1 MKPERRA
8 SPRFGCA
15 LPVEVLVH
23 GDGGLRRIEA
33 THLCDVS
40 GGGARLISARPEAYE
55 VGMPVELRIHRPD
68 GQPVLECPAD
78 VVWIGDEA
86 DGRASV
92 SLAMRYLFDDAAL
105 RSMVGETP

>member
-1 MKPERRA
+1 
-8 SPRFGCA
+8 
-15 LPVEVLVH
+15 
-23 GDGGLRRIEA
+23 
-33 THLCDVS
+33 
-40 GGGARLISARPEAYE
+40 
-55 VGMPVELRIHRPD
+55 MPVELRIHRPD